1 MQVEAMIK
9 AWKDED
15 FRMSLPPQERPQH
28 PAGTVDSELN
38 LSMANPDRAPNTC
51 QSMSSC
57 YMVCSW

>member
-1 MQVEAMIK
+1 MSVEAMIR

-15 FRMSLPPQERPQH
+15 YRLSLDAHDRPQH
-28 PAGTVDSELN
+28 PAGSVDSELN
-38 LSMANPDRAPNTC
+38 QSMGDADRAPNTC